1 MVVRSP
7 SKTALRDA
15 CREFADDNLGFMS
28 VYNKTH
34 RKEIES
40 RYKQSDEVGMTDANS
55 ITEEHIE
62 TVMENLVDD
71 TEVPIRVEDGVYY
84 ISPFKRAN
92 VETHRILIPRL
103 LNVFDDE
110 NWYVGETRLFNH
122 LVQDEIIAD
131 DNFSFFLDDLAERG
145 WLEETE
151 GYYKPGD
158 YLEPLLVNDDPT
170 AQHDGILGV
179 DIEEDNGGSQ
189 LHRTV
194 QQATSK
200 SIKERMEEK
209 ADDGLLSVKDI
220 QRVLSISVTDT
231 FIEDELI
238 DANVLYRVDDNEFFV
253 NSDSAVKDRIKG
265 EITPSSDFVDEV
277 EREIRQVSYIFT
289 HFNITEWA
297 IEHIK
302 DTSSDTRK
310 VVETIADDYKEDIV
324 EYARERFE
332 EVSQFDLVEKSF
344 ESEETQHTPTDEMLY
359 SLPTSGK
366 FYVCERNFDQEV
378 ASTVDDELLDAAAD
392 LDSPPTTDER
402 ILQPAI
408 DSLHEDKEQA
418 DYAYGTT
425 ADTEA
430 VFINRAIDRCWQRGK
445 NKDLWEYTTEVKQ

>member
-1 MVVRSP
+1 MTVRSP
-7 SKTALRDA
+7 SNTALRDA

-28 VYNKTH
+28 AYNKTH

-55 ITEEHIE
+55 ITEENIE
-62 TVMENLVDD
+62 TIMEKLVDH
-71 TEVPIRVEDGVYY
+71 TEVPTRVEDGVYY

-110 NWYVGETRLFNH
+110 NWYVGETRLINH

-170 AQHDGILGV
+170 AQLDGIFGA

-231 FIEDELI
+231 FIGDELI

-253 NSDSAVKDRIKG
+253 NSDSAVEDRIKG
-265 EITPSSDFVDEV
+265 EITHGSDFVDEV
-277 EREIRQVSYIFT
+277 EREMRQSSYVFT
-289 HFNITEWA
+289 NADMSEWA
-297 IEHIK
+297 IIHIK
-302 DTSSDTRK
+302 ETSSDTRK
-310 VVETIADDYKEDIV
+310 VVEEIANDYKENIV
-324 EYARERFE
+324 DYAREQFKE
-332 EVSQFDLVEKSF
+332 ISQFDFVQRNF
-344 ESEETQHTPTDEMLY
+344 ESVESPHIPGDDAPRT
-359 SLPTSGK
+359 LPTSGK
-366 FYVCERNFDQEV
+366 FYVCKREFEQKIEDV
-378 ASTVDDELLDAAAD
+378 TDEMLETEAEEY
-392 LDSPPTTDER
+392 DSPPATDKQLFLPVIE
-402 ILQPAI
+402 
-408 DSLHEDKEQA
+408 SLEQEADKPG
-418 DYAYGTT
+418 YAYGTT
-425 ADTEA
+425 EATEA
-430 VFINRAIDRCWQRGK
+430 AFINRAIDRCWQLGK
-445 NKDLWEYTTEVKQ
+445 NKDLWEYTQG